1 VCKQGDVG
9 KRESFKWGVF
19 SLLVLASAVS
29 GALVGLALVYSV
41 NPPQIRNLEHYR
53 PIANT
58 ELYDDQGRI
67 IGSFALQRRVIAQ
80 YEDYPP
86 VLYDA
91 VISIEDRD
99 FETHV
104 GIKFWRILS
113 AAYRNVV
120 SGANVQGASTL
131 TMQLARNLFLSRE
144 RTYSRKVQEILL
156 AIQIERRFTKEQIF
170 TLYANQIYLGHGIYG
185 LETGAEYYFGK
196 HAKELALEE
205 AALLASL
212 PKAPNNYSPI
222 RNPEAALHR
231 RNLVINA
238 MLEIGKISAAQ
249 ADVAKKKP
257 ILLHVQPNPN
267 GLAPYFVENVRQ
279 YLEKKYGSELVHE
292 NGLRVYTTLN
302 MDLQKAANAA
312 VLDGLA
318 ACERRHGG
326 RVQLHNVRDI
336 GAAIAGYS
344 HPDWQKAIS
353 PGMYLHALVISVS
366 SSSAL
371 LKLGPYN
378 ATITARDVLWI
389 GRSLPQLLSV
399 GDIVYVQVLSLG
411 PNFQVC
417 VSLEEDS
424 GVQGA
429 LVAIDNTTGGIKA
442 MVGGRDFNLSKFNRA
457 TQALRQAGS
466 SFKPYVYTAAIDR
479 GAMPEDTVVDA
490 PITFTNAS
498 GSYSPRNYDEKFEG
512 TITLR
517 RALAESRNIPAL
529 KVANSVGISKVI
541 DYVHRFG
548 ISAKIPAYLPI
559 ALGAVDLTLMEQT
572 SAYSAFPND
581 GIRLAPI
588 YLRKVTDYD
597 GRVLEEKYPGVQD
610 VISQRTSR
618 IMTSML
624 REVVLHGTA
633 AAASRMKY
641 SLAGKTGTTND
652 FTDAWFVGFSR
663 SLTCGVWVGFDARQS
678 LGEKETGARAAL
690 PIWMQFMNTTLRSLD
705 RVEFPAP
712 PPEILRRLA
721 TQHIE
726 TAQSPPLAM
735 RSENKNLSRVIAV
748 NPTKEPG
755 SASFENNFQSPDR

>member
-1 VCKQGDVG
+1 
-9 KRESFKWGVF
+9 
-19 SLLVLASAVS
+19 
-29 GALVGLALVYSV
+29 
-41 NPPQIRNLEHYR
+41 
-53 PIANT
+53 
-58 ELYDDQGRI
+58 
-67 IGSFALQRRVIAQ
+67 
-80 YEDYPP
+80 
-86 VLYDA
+86 
-91 VISIEDRD
+91 
-99 FETHV
+99 
-104 GIKFWRILS
+104 
-113 AAYRNVV
+113 
-120 SGANVQGASTL
+120 
-131 TMQLARNLFLSRE
+131 MARNLFLSRE
-144 RTYSRKVQEILL
+144 RTYSRKIQEILL
-156 AIQIERRFTKEQIF
+156 AIQIERHFTKEQIF

-196 HAKELALEE
+196 QAKELAVEE

-231 RNLVINA
+231 RNLVIDA
-238 MLEIGKISAAQ
+238 MLEIGKINAAQ
-249 ADVAKKKP
+249 ADVAKKEP
-257 ILLHVQPNPN
+257 IVLHVQPDPN
-267 GLAPYFVENVRQ
+267 WLAPYFVENVRQ
-279 YLEKKYGSELVHE
+279 YLEKEYGSEQVHE
-292 NGLRVYTTLN
+292 NGLKVYTTLN

-318 ACERRHGG
+318 AYERRHGW
-326 RVQLHNVRDI
+326 RVQLHNARDI
-336 GAAIAGYS
+336 ETTVEGYS
-344 HPDWQKAIS
+344 HPDWQKTIS

-378 ATITARDVLWI
+378 TTLTAKDILWTQ
-389 GRSLPQLLSV
+389 RSLPQLLSV
-399 GDIVYVQVLSLG
+399 GDIVYVRVLSLG
-411 PNFQVC
+411 PDFAAR

-429 LVAIDNTTGGIKA
+429 LVAIDNNTGGVKA

-490 PITFTNAS
+490 PITFMNAS
-498 GSYSPRNYDEKFEG
+498 GSYNPHNYDEKFEG

-529 KVANSVGISKVI
+529 KVAQRVGISKVI
-541 DYVHRFG
+541 DYAHRFG
-548 ISAKIPAYLPI
+548 ISAQIPAYLPI
-559 ALGAVDLTLMEQT
+559 ALGAVDLTLMEHT

-581 GIRLAPI
+581 GIRLAPS

-610 VISQRTSR
+610 VVSERTAR

-633 AAASRMKY
+633 AAASRMKF

-663 SLTCGVWVGFDARQS
+663 SLTCGVWVGFDEKKS
-678 LGEKETGARAAL
+678 LGKKETGARAAL
-690 PIWMQFMNTTLRSLD
+690 PIWMQFMSTTLRSLD
-705 RVEFPAP
+705 RAEFPAP
-712 PPEILRRLA
+712 PPEVD
-721 TQHIE
+721 
-726 TAQSPPLAM
+726 
-735 RSENKNLSRVIAV
+735 N
-748 NPTKEPG
+748 
-755 SASFENNFQSPDR
+755 